1 MKRSLFPFLFCHSF
15 YFGKVAS
22 LPSDLGLIKELTP
35 IKCPRDW
42 GLVPKI
48 HIDKL
53 LLSFDVSFFPSWS
66 DLFNPSSESKFS
78 FLWIWNY
85 YGSLIKHIKCWGNII
100 LFYGR
105 AYVVFQHFSY
115 SAFCTLWLWVKQTT
129 WRALIMIQTFVADVY
144 CSLEKSLFLR
154 NPHFVF
160 KKSLNMTVKKF

>member
-1 MKRSLFPFLFCHSF
+1 MNKLLFAYLFCHSF
-15 YFGKVAS
+15 YFGKVSS
-22 LPSDLGLIKELTP
+22 LPSDIGLIKGLTL

-48 HIDKL
+48 RIDKL
-53 LLSFDVSFFPSWS
+53 FLSFDVSFFSSWS
-66 DLFNPSSESKFS
+66 DLLNPNSESTFF

-85 YGSLIKHIKCWGNII
+85 YGSSIKHIKYWGNII

-105 AYVVFQHFSY
+105 ANVVFQHFSY

-129 WRALIMIQTFVADVY
+129 WRAWIMIQIFVLDVY

-154 NPHFVF
+154 NMHFVF
-160 KKSLNMTVKKF
+160 KKSVNVTVKKF